1 MVRAMLKAIAASI
14 IAHVNKVSKHFP
26 MPGAFHIGGAQ
37 GDCHSENYSHLASAW
52 DKDYQCYG
60 ESSK

>member
-1 MVRAMLKAIAASI
+1 MMRAMLKAIAASI

-37 GDCHSENYSHLASAW
+37 GDCHFQSDSHLASAW
-52 DKDYQCYG
+52 DKDSQYYG